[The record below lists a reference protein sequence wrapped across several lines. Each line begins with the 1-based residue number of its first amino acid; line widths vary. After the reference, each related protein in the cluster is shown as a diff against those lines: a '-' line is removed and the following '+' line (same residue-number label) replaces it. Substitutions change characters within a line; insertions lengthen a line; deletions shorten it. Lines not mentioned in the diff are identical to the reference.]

1 VTWPCDTCG
10 GPATWLAF
18 AAYET
23 DTPEDGPLH
32 PLAARVHPLVARYP
46 NPMVRACSGHLVGRL
61 WDDTAAPGSARE
73 WVVRAVPA

>member
-1 VTWPCDTCG
+1 MSPLDVPCDTCG
-10 GPATWLAF
+10 GPASWLAW

-23 DTPEDGPLH
+23 DTTAEDGP
-32 PLAARVHPLVARYP
+32 VHPLVARYP

-61 WDDTAAPGSARE
+61 WDDMAAPGSATQ